1 MEFISLAK
9 SVKKSKSVIL
19 LLALHI
25 QYIVQGDGGPNGWVV
40 ESSRLS
46 ACIRT
51 DGGGGG
57 AFVYVWLWRWR
68 RTVPAPI
75 VCICRFAASQ
85 ATTHSRFHFIF
96 IVIAIA
102 ITFSF
107 FYVFHFRSSSISLWL
122 LSEPLALCILPP
134 SSTAAPCRAAMALT
148 FINICAHKDKSIYM
162 YIFVCVCVWLWLHG
176 CQFVSRYKRGIF
188 QKIWHN
194 WRRTDHGQLW
204 HAFFQL
210 FVIAFV
216 VHLPQNIL
224 FSLQF
229 FDFFHFH
236 FNFYFHIH
244 FYLFVVVLCAHFL
257 FIYFVLG
264 SSQVA
269 SQQPVASSRWPN
281 SQCQSWRWTTHL
293 YAWPHRIAVAATA
306 ELKANACKMDIEHWA
321 KASCMDRSAAWWY
334 EGFRMGRSMFKG
346 TGVHVCLCR

>member
-25 QYIVQGDGGPNGWVV
+25 HYIVQGDGGPNGWVV

-107 FYVFHFRSSSISLWL
+107 FLCFLFSFIFNFALAAVGNPWPSAYCHLVPPLRRAAPPWPWL
-122 LSEPLALCILPP
+122 LS
-134 SSTAAPCRAAMALT
+134 T
-148 FINICAHKDKSIYM
+148 FVHTKTKIYICTYL
-162 YIFVCVCVWLWLHG
+162 CVCVWLWLHG

-269 SQQPVASSRWPN
+269 SQQPAVGG
-281 SQCQSWRWTTHL
+281 
-293 YAWPHRIAVAATA
+293 RIAS
-306 ELKANACKMDIEHWA
+306 A
-321 KASCMDRSAAWWY
+321 KAGVERHICTLDRIALLWRRQPS
-334 EGFRMGRSMFKG
+334 
-346 TGVHVCLCR
+346 